1 MPSITTFNDF
11 MTTTGPAYLTS
22 ADSVINE
29 AVKNTYAFSRLLK
42 GKSAEQTIQGGTE
55 IRDVIMFDD
64 ARTYDHYQPND
75 TFTWRNPQVT
85 DFVRAP
91 WRFSLDHMSW
101 TDAEIELNSG
111 ETAASTK
118 VAYKR
123 LKRIKEQR
131 MWTSMLNGFEED
143 LWAVPQV
150 ANMESDGGKLPY
162 SLPYF
167 LTEIATNYGGAL
179 GLRGTAP
186 YTASSNAATTV
197 MRISPFTENRW
208 TNIVELYNS
217 QADALTPLGTEWGKV
232 KASALNTNTVYAQG
246 SGHTVQLGNLFNA
259 MDVMFMRLKYEAP
272 STRQQYFEND
282 NLNRQMILTSRL
294 GVQNYRNAL
303 RLSNDTLVSYQDA
316 SYSSPA
322 YAGIDVTY
330 CSDLDQAAI
339 YPANDN
345 SVSGTVPAQTL
356 AGYNAVTGANGFTA
370 ATDGSKIS
378 AFGTETG
385 ANTIV
390 RAPRFYFV
398 NGNYLTPIFH
408 ARRYFK
414 QHDVLRHPN
423 QPFTYV
429 QPVDCWHNLFC
440 NSRQRHG
447 VVAPLSFA

>member
-11 MTTTGPAYLTS
+11 MTTTGPSYLTS
-22 ADSVINE
+22 ADAVINE

-42 GKSAEQTIQGGTE
+42 GKASEQTIQGGTE
-55 IRDVIMFDD
+55 IRDVVMFDD
-64 ARTYDHYQPND
+64 SRTFDHYQPND
-75 TFTWRNPQVT
+75 TFVWRNPQVA
-85 DFVRAP
+85 DYIRAP
-91 WRFSLDHMSW
+91 WRFHIDHMSW
-101 TDAEIELNSG
+101 TDAEIELNTG
-111 ETAASTK
+111 ETSASTK

-143 LWAVPQV
+143 LWAVPSISG
-150 ANMESDGGKLPY
+150 MESDSGKLPY
-162 SLPYF
+162 SLPFF
-167 LTEIATNYGGAL
+167 LTELSQNFGGSL

-186 YTASSNAATTV
+186 YTASTNTSHTV

-217 QADALTPLGTEWGKV
+217 QP
-232 KASALNTNTVYAQG
+232 SALNPTNANWMSINTTQLSTNTVYNQG
-246 SGHTVQLGNLFNA
+246 TSTYTPAVSNLFNA
-259 MDVMFMRLKYEAP
+259 MDLMFMRLKYEAP

-282 NLNRQMILTSRL
+282 NLNRQMILTSRQ

-330 CSDLDQAAI
+330 CSDLDTAAI
-339 YPANDN
+339 FPAAA
-345 SVSGTVPAQTL
+345 S
-356 AGYNAVTGANGFTA
+356 AVTQ
-370 ATDGSKIS
+370 SIS
-378 AFGTETG
+378 AYNSTTGAAGAFSGFGTEDG

-390 RAPRFYFV
+390 KAPRYFFV

-414 QHDVLRHPN
+414 QHEVLRHPN

-429 QPVDCWHNLFC
+429 QPVDCWSNLFC

-447 VVAPLSFA
+447 VVAPLSLAAS

>member
-1 MPSITTFNDF
+1 MPSIQTFNDF
-11 MTTTGPAYLTS
+11 MTATGPSYLTS
-22 ADSVINE
+22 ADAVINE

-42 GKSAEQTIQGGTE
+42 GKTSEATIQGGTE

-64 ARTYDHYQPND
+64 SRTYDHYQPND

-85 DFVRAP
+85 DYVRAP
-91 WRFSLDHMSW
+91 WRFHIDHMSW
-101 TDAEIELNSG
+101 TDAEVELNTG
-111 ETAASTK
+111 ETSASTK

-143 LWAVPQV
+143 LWAPPSISG
-150 ANMESDGGKLPY
+150 MESESGKLPY

-167 LTEIATNYGGAL
+167 LTEIAQNYAGSL

-186 YTASSNAATTV
+186 FIPGTSNASTTV

-208 TNIVELYNS
+208 TNVVELYNCQS
-217 QADALTPLGTEWGKV
+217 TALTPVGTDWGKV
-232 KASALNTNTVYAQG
+232 NTIELAANTVYAQG
-246 SGHTVQLGNLFNA
+246 TAHTPAVSNLFNA
-259 MDVMFMRLKYEAP
+259 MDLMFMRLKYEAP
-272 STRQQYFEND
+272 STRQQYFESD
-282 NLNRQMILTSRL
+282 NLNRQMILTSRQ

-330 CSDLDQAAI
+330 CADLDTASIFPAHSAAVGQFTNTGTG
-339 YPANDN
+339 YN
-345 SVSGTVPAQTL
+345 SVTA
-356 AGYNAVTGANGFTA
+356 ANGNFT
-370 ATDGSKIS
+370 
-378 AFGTETG
+378 AFGTESGT
-385 ANTIV
+385 NTIV
-390 RAPRFYFV
+390 KAPRYFFV

-414 QHDVLRHPN
+414 QHEVLRHPN

-429 QPVDCWHNLFC
+429 QPVDCWSNLFC

-447 VVAPLSFA
+447 VVAPLNLAAS

>member
-1 MPSITTFNDF
+1 MPSIQTFNDF
-11 MTTTGPAYLTS
+11 MTSTGPSYLTS
-22 ADSVINE
+22 ADAVINE

-42 GKSAEQTIQGGTE
+42 GKTREQTIQGGTE

-64 ARTYDHYQPND
+64 SRTYDHYQPND
-75 TFTWRNPQVT
+75 TFVWRNPQVT
-85 DFVRAP
+85 DYVRAP
-91 WRFSLDHMSW
+91 WRFHIDHMSW
-101 TDAEIELNSG
+101 TDAEVELNTG

-143 LWAVPQV
+143 LWAVPSV
-150 ANMESDGGKLPY
+150 TGMEDESGKLPY

-167 LTEIATNYGGAL
+167 ISEVATQFGGAL
-179 GLRGTAP
+179 GRRGTAP
-186 YTASSNAATTV
+186 YTASSNTAHTV

-208 TNIVELYNS
+208 SNVVELYNCKT
-217 QADALTPLGTEWGKV
+217 DALTPLGTDWGKV
-232 KASALNTNTVYAQG
+232 TTQSLTNNTVYSQQG
-246 SGHTVQLGNLFNA
+246 PSGAVATNHAIGNLFNA

-272 STRQQYFEND
+272 ATRQQYFEND
-282 NLNRQMILTSRL
+282 NLNRQMILTSRQ

-316 SYSSPA
+316 SYNSPA
-322 YAGIDVTY
+322 YAGVDVTY
-330 CSDLDQAAI
+330 CSDLDNAAI
-339 YPANDN
+339 YPAN
-345 SVSGTVPAQTL
+345 SAAVTQSA
-356 AGYNAVTGANGFTA
+356 AGYNGVTASNGAFN
-370 ATDGSKIS
+370 S
-378 AFGTETG
+378 FGTEFGT
-385 ANTIV
+385 NTIV
-390 RAPRFYFV
+390 QAPRYYFV

-414 QHDVLRHPN
+414 QHEVLRHPN

-429 QPVDCWHNLFC
+429 QPVDCWSNLFC

-447 VVAPLSFA
+447 VVAPINLT

>member
-1 MPSITTFNDF
+1 MS
-11 MTTTGPAYLTS
+11 TTGPSYLTS
-22 ADSVINE
+22 ADQVINE

-42 GKSAEQTIQGGTE
+42 GKTSEQTIQGGTE

-64 ARTYDHYQPND
+64 SRTYDHYQPND
-75 TFTWRNPQVT
+75 TFVWRNPQVT
-85 DFVRAP
+85 DYVRAP
-91 WRFSLDHMSW
+91 WRFHIDHMSW
-101 TDAEIELNSG
+101 TDAEVELNSG
-111 ETAASTK
+111 ETSASTK

-143 LWAVPQV
+143 LWAVPSI
-150 ANMESDGGKLPY
+150 ANMEADTGKLPY
-162 SLPYF
+162 SLPFF
-167 LTEIATNYGGAL
+167 LTELSQNFGGSL

-186 YTASSNAATTV
+186 YTASTNTAHTV

-208 TNIVELYNS
+208 TNPVELYNS
-217 QADALTPLGTEWGKV
+217 SPASLTPLGTDWGKV
-232 KASALNTNTVYAQG
+232 QPSALDPNTVYAQG
-246 SGHTVQLGNLFNA
+246 ATGGHTVQLGNLFNA
-259 MDVMFMRLKYEAP
+259 MDLMFMRVKYEAP

-282 NLNRQMILTSRL
+282 NLNRQMILTSRQ

-322 YAGIDVTY
+322 YAGVDVTY
-330 CSDLDQAAI
+330 CSDLDNAAI
-339 YPANDN
+339 CPANT
-345 SVSGTVPAQTL
+345 GTAAAQTI
-356 AGYNAVTGANGFTA
+356 AGYNTVIGSNGYSATATTG
-370 ATDGSKIS
+370 IS
-378 AFGTETG
+378 SFGTETG

-390 RAPRFYFV
+390 RAPRYYFV

-414 QHDVLRHPN
+414 QHEALRHPN

-429 QPVDCWHNLFC
+429 QPVDCWSNLFC

-447 VVAPLSFA
+447 VVAPLSYSAS

>member
-1 MPSITTFNDF
+1 MPSISTFNDF
-11 MTTTGPAYLTS
+11 MTATGPSYLTS
-22 ADSVINE
+22 ADQVINE

-64 ARTYDHYQPND
+64 SRTYDHYQPND
-75 TFTWRNPQVT
+75 TFVWRNPQVT
-85 DFVRAP
+85 DYVRAP
-91 WRFSLDHMSW
+91 WRFHIDHMSW
-101 TDAEIELNSG
+101 TDAEVELNTG
-111 ETAASTK
+111 ETSASTK

-143 LWAVPQV
+143 LWAPPSI
-150 ANMESDGGKLPY
+150 ANMESDSGKLPY
-162 SLPYF
+162 SLPFF
-167 LTEIATNYGGAL
+167 LTEIAQNFGGSI

-186 YTASSNAATTV
+186 YTASTNTSHTV
-197 MRISPFTENRW
+197 MRISPFNEPRW
-208 TNIVELYNS
+208 TNLVELYNT

-232 KASALNTNTVYAQG
+232 KSASLTVETVYSQKTA
-246 SGHTVQLGNLFNA
+246 HIYQLGNLFHA
-259 MDVMFMRLKYEAP
+259 MDTMFMRLKYEAP
-272 STRQQYFEND
+272 ATRQQYFEND

-294 GVQNYRNAL
+294 GVQSYRNAL

-316 SYSSPA
+316 AYNSPA

-330 CSDLDQAAI
+330 CSDLDTAAI
-339 YPANDN
+339 YPAN
-345 SVSGTVPAQTL
+345 TTTAAAQTL
-356 AGYNAVTGANGFTA
+356 TGYNGVTGANGVGTAGAGGFT
-370 ATDGSKIS
+370 

-385 ANTIV
+385 EFTV
-390 RAPRFYFV
+390 CRAPRYYFV

-408 ARRYFK
+408 SRRYFK
-414 QHDVLRHPN
+414 QHEVLRHPN

-429 QPVDCWHNLFC
+429 QPVDCWSNLFC

>member
-1 MPSITTFNDF
+1 MPAISTFNDF
-11 MTTTGPAYLTS
+11 MTTTGPSYLTS
-22 ADSVINE
+22 ADAVINE

-42 GKSAEQTIQGGTE
+42 GKSREQTIQGGTE

-64 ARTYDHYQPND
+64 SRTYDHYQPND
-75 TFTWRNPQVT
+75 TFVWRNPQVT
-85 DFVRAP
+85 DYVRAP
-91 WRFSLDHMSW
+91 WRFHIDHMSW
-101 TDAEIELNSG
+101 TDAEVELNSG

-143 LWAVPQV
+143 LWAVPSV
-150 ANMESDGGKLPY
+150 ANMEADTGKLPY

-167 LTEIATNYGGAL
+167 LTEIAQNFGGAF

-186 YTASSNAATTV
+186 YTASTNSSTTV
-197 MRISPFTENRW
+197 MRINPFTENRW
-208 TNIVELYNS
+208 TNVVELYNS
-217 QADALTPLGTEWGKV
+217 QSDALTPIGPEWGKV
-232 KASALNTNTVYAQG
+232 KASSLTANTIYAQG
-246 SGHTVQLGNLFNA
+246 SAHTYQLGNLFHA
-259 MDVMFMRLKYEAP
+259 MDTMFMRLKYEAP

-294 GVQNYRNAL
+294 GVQMYRNAL

-330 CSDLDQAAI
+330 CSDLDTAAI
-339 YPANDN
+339 YPAN
-345 SVSGTVPAQTL
+345 TTTAAAQTL
-356 AGYNAVTGANGFTA
+356 TGYNGVTGANGVGSAGAGGFTQ
-370 ATDGSKIS
+370 
-378 AFGTETG
+378 FGTETG
-385 ANTIV
+385 DFTVV

-408 ARRYFK
+408 AKRYFK
-414 QHDVLRHPN
+414 QHEVLRHPN

-429 QPVDCWHNLFC
+429 QPVDCWSNLFC

>member
-1 MPSITTFNDF
+1 MS
-11 MTTTGPAYLTS
+11 TTGPSYLTS
-22 ADSVINE
+22 ADQVINE

-42 GKSAEQTIQGGTE
+42 GKTSEQTIQGGTE

-64 ARTYDHYQPND
+64 SRTYDHYQPND

-85 DFVRAP
+85 DYVRAP
-91 WRFSLDHMSW
+91 WRFHIDHMSW
-101 TDAEIELNSG
+101 TDAEVELNSG

-143 LWAVPQV
+143 LWAVPSI
-150 ANMESDGGKLPY
+150 ANMEADTGKLPY
-162 SLPYF
+162 SLPFF
-167 LTEIATNYGGAL
+167 LTELAQNFAGSI

-186 YTASSNAATTV
+186 YTASTNTAHTV

-208 TNIVELYNS
+208 TNPVELYNS
-217 QADALTPLGTEWGKV
+217 QPSALTPLGTEWGKV
-232 KASALNTNTVYAQG
+232 LPTALTANTVYAQG

-259 MDVMFMRLKYEAP
+259 MDLMFMRVKYEAP

-282 NLNRQMILTSRL
+282 NLNRQMILTSRT

-322 YAGIDVTY
+322 YAGVDVTY
-330 CSDLDQAAI
+330 CSDLDTAAI
-339 YPANDN
+339 YPANT
-345 SVSGTVPAQTL
+345 GTARDQTT
-356 AGYNAVTGANGFTA
+356 ASYNTAIGANGYSVTA
-370 ATDGSKIS
+370 DTGIS
-378 AFGTETG
+378 SFGTEFG

-390 RAPRFYFV
+390 RAPRYYFV

-414 QHDVLRHPN
+414 QHEALRHPN

-429 QPVDCWHNLFC
+429 QPVDCWSNLFC

-447 VVAPLSFA
+447 VVAPLSIAAT

>member
-1 MPSITTFNDF
+1 MPSIQTFNDF

-22 ADSVINE
+22 VDAVINE

-42 GKSAEQTIQGGTE
+42 GKSREQTIQGGTE

-64 ARTYDHYQPND
+64 SRTYDHYQPND
-75 TFTWRNPQVT
+75 TFVWRNPQVT
-85 DFVRAP
+85 DYVRAP
-91 WRFSLDHMSW
+91 WRFHIDHMSW
-101 TDAEIELNSG
+101 TDAEVELNTG
-111 ETAASTK
+111 ETSASTK

-143 LWAVPQV
+143 LWAVPSITG
-150 ANMESDGGKLPY
+150 MEDESGKLPY
-162 SLPYF
+162 SLPFF
-167 LTEIATNYGGAL
+167 LSEIGQDFGGAL
-179 GLRGTAP
+179 GRRGTAP
-186 YTASSNAATTV
+186 YTASTNTAHTT

-208 TNIVELYNS
+208 TNVLELY
-217 QADALTPLGTEWGKV
+217 DARSTSATPLGTTWGN
-232 KASALNTNTVYAQG
+232 APINAALSANTVYSQG
-246 SGHTVQLGNLFNA
+246 AASTHTVGNLFNA
-259 MDVMFMRLKYEAP
+259 MDVMLMRLKYEAP
-272 STRQQYFEND
+272 ATRQQYFESD

-330 CSDLDQAAI
+330 CSDLDNAAI
-339 YPANDN
+339 FPANN
-345 SVSGTVPAQTL
+345 GTPAAQTL
-356 AGYNAVTGANGFTA
+356 LGYNGVIGANGYS
-370 ATDGSKIS
+370 ATTNTGIS
-378 AFGTETG
+378 SFGTETG

-390 RAPRFYFV
+390 QAPRYFFV

-414 QHDVLRHPN
+414 QHEVLRHPN

-429 QPVDCWHNLFC
+429 QPVDCWSNLFC

-447 VVAPLSFA
+447 VVAPIHPA

>member
-1 MPSITTFNDF
+1 MPSIQTFNDF

-22 ADSVINE
+22 ADAVINE

-42 GKSAEQTIQGGTE
+42 GKSREQTIQGGTE

-85 DFVRAP
+85 DYVRAP
-91 WRFSLDHMSW
+91 WRFHLDHMSW
-101 TDAEIELNSG
+101 TDAEIELNTG
-111 ETAASTK
+111 ETSASTK

-143 LWAVPQV
+143 LWAVPSITG
-150 ANMESDGGKLPY
+150 MEDESGKLPY

-167 LTEIATNYGGAL
+167 LSEVATDFGGAL
-179 GLRGTAP
+179 GRRGTAP
-186 YTASSNAATTV
+186 YTASTNSSTTV

-208 TNIVELYNS
+208 TNVVELYDCRATS
-217 QADALTPLGTEWGKV
+217 LTPLGTTWGTV
-232 KASALNTNTVYAQG
+232 TNQALNNNTVYSQQG
-246 SGHTVQLGNLFNA
+246 PSGAVATNHSIGNLFNA

-294 GVQNYRNAL
+294 GVQQYRNAL

-330 CSDLDQAAI
+330 CSDLDNAAI
-339 YPANDN
+339 FPAH
-345 SVSGTVPAQTL
+345 SGTVPQTIG
-356 AGYNAVTGANGFTA
+356 GYNARAAANGAFA
-370 ATDGSKIS
+370 

-385 ANTIV
+385 TNTIV
-390 RAPRFYFV
+390 QAPRYFFV

-429 QPVDCWHNLFC
+429 QPVDCWSNLFC

-447 VVAPLSFA
+447 VVAPINLT

>member
-1 MPSITTFNDF
+1 MPSIQTFNDF
-11 MTTTGPAYLTS
+11 MTSTGPSYLTS
-22 ADSVINE
+22 ADAVINE

-42 GKSAEQTIQGGTE
+42 GKTREQTIQGGTE

-64 ARTYDHYQPND
+64 SRTYDHYQPND
-75 TFTWRNPQVT
+75 TFVWRNPQVT
-85 DFVRAP
+85 DYVRAP
-91 WRFSLDHMSW
+91 WRFHIDHMSW
-101 TDAEIELNSG
+101 TDAEVELNTG

-143 LWAVPQV
+143 LWAVPSV
-150 ANMESDGGKLPY
+150 TGMEDESGKLPY

-167 LTEIATNYGGAL
+167 ISEVSTQFGGAL
-179 GLRGTAP
+179 GRRGTAP
-186 YTASSNAATTV
+186 YTASTNTAHTV

-208 TNIVELYNS
+208 SNVVELYNCKT
-217 QADALTPLGTEWGKV
+217 DALTPLGPDWGKV
-232 KASALNTNTVYAQG
+232 TAQSLTNNTVYSQQG
-246 SGHTVQLGNLFNA
+246 PSGAVATTHQVGNLFNA

-272 STRQQYFEND
+272 ATRQQYFEND
-282 NLNRQMILTSRL
+282 NLNRQMILTSRQ

-316 SYSSPA
+316 SYNSPA
-322 YAGIDVTY
+322 YAGVDVTY
-330 CSDLDQAAI
+330 CSDLDNAAI
-339 YPANDN
+339 FPAH
-345 SVSGTVPAQTL
+345 SAAVTQSAT
-356 AGYNAVTGANGFTA
+356 GYNGVTA
-370 ATDGSKIS
+370 AAGAFTG
-378 AFGTETG
+378 FGTEDGT
-385 ANTIV
+385 NTIV
-390 RAPRFYFV
+390 KAPRYFFV

-414 QHDVLRHPN
+414 QHEVLRHPN

-429 QPVDCWHNLFC
+429 QPVDCWSNLFC

-447 VVAPLSFA
+447 VVAPINLT

>member
-1 MPSITTFNDF
+1 MPAISTFNDF
-11 MTTTGPAYLTS
+11 MTTTGPSYLTS
-22 ADSVINE
+22 ADQVINE

-42 GKSAEQTIQGGTE
+42 GKSREQTIQGGTE

-64 ARTYDHYQPND
+64 SRTYDHYQPND
-75 TFTWRNPQVT
+75 TFVWRNPQVT
-85 DFVRAP
+85 DYVRAP
-91 WRFSLDHMSW
+91 WRFHIDHMSW
-101 TDAEIELNSG
+101 TDAEVELNTG

-143 LWAVPQV
+143 LWAVPSV
-150 ANMESDGGKLPY
+150 TNMESDSGKLPY

-167 LTEIATNYGGAL
+167 LTEIAQNFGGAL
-179 GLRGTAP
+179 GVRGTAP
-186 YTASSNAATTV
+186 YTASTNTSHTV

-208 TNIVELYNS
+208 TNIVELYNCRS
-217 QADALTPLGTEWGKV
+217 TALTPVGPNWGDINTT
-232 KASALNTNTVYAQG
+232 ALSTSTVYNQG
-246 SGHTVQLGNLFNA
+246 GTTYTPAVSNLFNA
-259 MDVMFMRLKYEAP
+259 MDLMFMRLKYEAP

-282 NLNRQMILTSRL
+282 NLNRQMILTSRQ

-330 CSDLDQAAI
+330 CSDLDTAAI
-339 YPANDN
+339 FPAH
-345 SVSGTVPAQTL
+345 SGTVTQSL
-356 AGYNAVTGANGFTA
+356 AGYNGVTASAGAFT
-370 ATDGSKIS
+370 G
-378 AFGTETG
+378 FGTEDG

-390 RAPRFYFV
+390 KAPRYFFV

-414 QHDVLRHPN
+414 QHEVLRHPN

-429 QPVDCWHNLFC
+429 QPVDCWSNLFC

-447 VVAPLSFA
+447 VVAPLNVT

>member
-1 MPSITTFNDF
+1 MPAITTFNDF
-11 MTTTGPAYLTS
+11 MTTTGPSYLTS
-22 ADSVINE
+22 ADAVINE

-42 GKSAEQTIQGGTE
+42 GKSREQTIQGGTE

-64 ARTYDHYQPND
+64 SRTYDHYQPND
-75 TFTWRNPQVT
+75 TFVWRNPQVT
-85 DFVRAP
+85 DYVRAP
-91 WRFSLDHMSW
+91 WRFHIDHMSW
-101 TDAEIELNSG
+101 TDAEVELNSG

-143 LWAVPQV
+143 LWAVPSV
-150 ANMESDGGKLPY
+150 ANMESDTGKLPY

-167 LTEIATNYGGAL
+167 LTEIAQNFGGAL
-179 GLRGTAP
+179 GHRGTAP
-186 YTASSNAATTV
+186 YTASSNASTTV
-197 MRISPFTENRW
+197 MRINPFTENRW
-208 TNIVELYNS
+208 TNLIELYNCKS
-217 QADALTPLGTEWGKV
+217 T
-232 KASALNTNTVYAQG
+232 ALNPVQTDWGTPATVTLASNTVYSQG
-246 SGHTVQLGNLFNA
+246 SSYTLSVSNLFSA

-272 STRQQYFEND
+272 STRAQYFEND
-282 NLNRQMILTSRL
+282 NLNRQMILTSRQ

-330 CSDLDQAAI
+330 CSDLDTAAI
-339 YPANDN
+339 FPADSASMTAKQFVATSTGYN
-345 SVSGTVPAQTL
+345 SVTGS
-356 AGYNAVTGANGFTA
+356 AGAF
-370 ATDGSKIS
+370 SQ
-378 AFGTETG
+378 FGTEFGT
-385 ANTIV
+385 NTIV
-390 RAPRFYFV
+390 QAPRYFFV

-408 ARRYFK
+408 AKRYFK
-414 QHDVLRHPN
+414 QHEVLRHPN

-429 QPVDCWHNLFC
+429 QPVDCWSNLFC

-447 VVAPLSFA
+447 IVAPLNCATS

>member
-1 MPSITTFNDF
+1 VLFRS
-11 MTTTGPAYLTS
+11 
-22 ADSVINE
+22 E

-42 GKSAEQTIQGGTE
+42 GKSKEQTIQGGTE

-64 ARTYDHYQPND
+64 SRTYDHYQPND
-75 TFTWRNPQVT
+75 TFVWRNPQVT
-85 DFVRAP
+85 DYVRAP
-91 WRFSLDHMSW
+91 WRFHIDHMSW
-101 TDAEIELNSG
+101 TDTEVELNTG

-143 LWAVPQV
+143 LWAAPSV
-150 ANMESDGGKLPY
+150 ANMESDNGKLPY

-167 LTEIATNYGGAL
+167 LTEIASNFGGAL
-179 GLRGTAP
+179 GHRGTAP
-186 YTASSNAATTV
+186 YLNASNASATV

-217 QADALTPLGTEWGKV
+217 QP
-232 KASALNTNTVYAQG
+232 SALNPTQANWTATNTTALTADTVYNQAAAG
-246 SGHTVQLGNLFNA
+246 ANTTFTPAFSNLFNA
-259 MDVMFMRLKYEAP
+259 FDLMFMRLKYEAP

-282 NLNRQMILTSRL
+282 TLNRQMILTSRL
-294 GVQNYRNAL
+294 GVQNYRQAL

-330 CSDLDQAAI
+330 CSDLDTASI
-339 YPANDN
+339 YPAH
-345 SVSGTVPAQTL
+345 SV
-356 AGYNAVTGANGFTA
+356 AVTQTIAEYNNRTAANGNFA
-370 ATDGSKIS
+370 Q
-378 AFGTETG
+378 FGTELGT
-385 ANTIV
+385 NTIV
-390 RAPRFYFV
+390 RAPRYYFV

-414 QHDVLRHPN
+414 QHEVLRHPN

-429 QPVDCWHNLFC
+429 QPVDCWSNLFC

-447 VVAPLSFA
+447 VVAPLTVAAS